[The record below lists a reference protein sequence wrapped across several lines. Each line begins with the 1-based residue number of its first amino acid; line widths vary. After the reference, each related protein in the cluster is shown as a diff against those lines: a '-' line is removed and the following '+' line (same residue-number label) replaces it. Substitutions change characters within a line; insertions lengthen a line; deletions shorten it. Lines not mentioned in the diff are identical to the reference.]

1 MFEANFPCFV
11 STAWLVNRELG
22 RRFILIKN
30 TRVSSP
36 DYNPQT
42 LRTKE
47 PEVDNIDMF
56 HVCVELL
63 WYSVKLL
70 SLYVLF
76 SSFASWNINL
86 PENVRNSFQIEQ
98 KIENKT
104 EEFHFGRNSI
114 LLNLLNILNTKKYKK
129 KIPTTANTFCF
140 TSYTSYSVLF
150 SRYRIAILQSSSTS
164 YQKPSTLEFSN
175 I

>member
-1 MFEANFPCFV
+1 MLEANFPCFV
-11 STAWLVNRELG
+11 STAWLLNRELG

-30 TRVSSP
+30 TSVKSRQQST
-36 DYNPQT
+36 NLEN
-42 LRTKE
+42 LRTRDRDIIHKS
-47 PEVDNIDMF
+47 DSCN
-56 HVCVELL
+56 VCVELL

-86 PENVRNSFQIEQ
+86 PENVRGNSFQIEQ

-114 LLNLLNILNTKKYKK
+114 LLNLLNILNTKRKFPQL
-129 KIPTTANTFCF
+129 PTH
-140 TSYTSYSVLF
+140 SVLQ
-150 SRYRIAILQSSSTS
+150 A
-164 YQKPSTLEFSN
+164 TLATVFFFW
-175 I
+175 